1 MKKRGWM
8 KKSNYIN
15 LWPTVIGEYYL
26 NDMSIHNELESH
38 IKSSFFSSLSIS
50 IFDTPDSDRFKLWV
64 ISCVDDY
71 LTNIN
76 FKSDNIQITR
86 AWANSLEYLDA
97 QPVHSHTNTSIAG
110 VYYLETTSDHPP
122 LEIFDPR
129 NDHVFNKTFTY
140 TKNGEPVSYVSS
152 TYITPEKFKLILI
165 PAYLRHS
172 VGYNLCKNPRVSVAM
187 NIQV

>member
-1 MKKRGWM
+1 M
-8 KKSNYIN
+8 SNYIT
-15 LWPTVIGEYYL
+15 LWPTVIGEYIL
-26 NDMSIHNELESH
+26 DDIDIHNELEAH

-50 IFDTPDSDRFKLWV
+50 IFDTPGSHRFKLWV
-64 ISCVDDY
+64 ISCVDNY

-76 FKSDNIQITR
+76 YKSDNIQITR

-97 QPVHSHTNTSIAG
+97 QPLHSHTNAGIAG
-110 VYYLETTSDHPP
+110 VYYLETTPEHPP

-129 NDHVFNKTFTY
+129 TDHVFNKSFTN
-140 TKNGEPVSYVSS
+140 TKKGDLVSYVSS
-152 TYITPEKFKLILI
+152 TYIIPDKFKLILI

-187 NIQV
+187 NIRV